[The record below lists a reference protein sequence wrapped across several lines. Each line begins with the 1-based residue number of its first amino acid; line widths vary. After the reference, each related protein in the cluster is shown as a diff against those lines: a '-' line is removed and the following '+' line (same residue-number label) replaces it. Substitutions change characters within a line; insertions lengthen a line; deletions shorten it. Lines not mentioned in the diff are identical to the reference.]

1 MLEPL
6 KLWRAIPAKPL
17 ALPWLAVW
25 LTPHIAFLP
34 AETAERVMPV
44 FGDLERCVAWG
55 LIP

>member
-1 MLEPL
+1 LEPL